1 MEKIKGLINNE
12 LKNWNKFDYLWM
24 IIANAV
30 IIGVSLY
37 FHDSAIGI
45 ISSITGTICVILTGM
60 GRMSNFIFGTIN
72 IIAYAIVAYKA
83 TYYGDVM
90 LNLFYYLP
98 TNIIGW
104 FMWKKHMNDESGE
117 VIKRKLTLKME
128 IIIAALSIAGILVYG
143 YFLKKYTND
152 ALPYTDS
159 MSTVLSI
166 VAQLLLL
173 KRYMEQWIIW
183 IVVDGVSIFMW
194 VMAFFNGGESIA
206 TLLMWSVYFINAIF
220 MFIKW
225 YRESK
230 ENNCEVNS

>member
-1 MEKIKGLINNE
+1 MEKIKGFINNE

-24 IIANAV
+24 LIANAV

-37 FHDSAIGI
+37 FHDTAIGI
-45 ISSITGTICVILTGM
+45 ISSVTGTICVILTGM

-83 TYYGDVM
+83 TYYGEVM
-90 LNLFYYLP
+90 LNVFYYLP

-104 FMWKKHMNDESGE
+104 FMWKKHMNDENGE
-117 VIKRKLTLKME
+117 VVKRKLTLKME
-128 IIIAALSIAGILVYG
+128 IIIAVLSIVGIFAYG
-143 YFLKKYTND
+143 YLLSKYTND

-159 MSTVLSI
+159 MSTILSI
-166 VAQLLLL
+166 VAQFLLL

-194 VMAFFNGGESIA
+194 IMAFFNGGESIA

-230 ENNCEVNS
+230 ENNCEVKA

>member
-12 LKNWNKFDYLWM
+12 LKNWSKFDYLWM

-45 ISSITGTICVILTGM
+45 ISSVTGTICVILTGM

-104 FMWKKHMNDESGE
+104 FMWKKHMNDENGE

-128 IIIAALSIAGILVYG
+128 IIIAVLSIAGILVYG

-166 VAQLLLL
+166 VAQFLLL

-220 MFIKW
+220 MFTKW
-225 YRESK
+225 YKESK
-230 ENNCEVNS
+230 ENNCEISA

>member
-1 MEKIKGLINNE
+1 MEKIKGLISNE
-12 LKNWNKFDYLWM
+12 LKNWSKFDYLWM

-45 ISSITGTICVILTGM
+45 ISSVTGTICVILTGM

-104 FMWKKHMNDESGE
+104 FMWKKHMNDENGE
-117 VIKRKLTLKME
+117 VVKRKLTLKME
-128 IIIAALSIAGILVYG
+128 IVIALLSVAGILAYG
-143 YFLKKYTND
+143 YFLSRYTND

-166 VAQLLLL
+166 VAQFLLL

-183 IVVDGVSIFMW
+183 IIVDGVSIFMW
-194 VMAFFNGGESIA
+194 IMAFFNGGESIA

-220 MFIKW
+220 MFVKW
-225 YRESK
+225 YKESK
-230 ENNCEVNS
+230 ENNCEINA